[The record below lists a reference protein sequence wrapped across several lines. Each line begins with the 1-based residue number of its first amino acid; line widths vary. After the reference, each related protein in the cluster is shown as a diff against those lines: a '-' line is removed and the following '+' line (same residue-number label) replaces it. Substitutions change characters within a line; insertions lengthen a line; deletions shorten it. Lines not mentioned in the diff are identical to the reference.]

1 MSSLPNQFVTFIENI
16 SLGERQVE
24 RIQSAA
30 TALADYLRSA
40 MELEAEDDVFLQ
52 GSYANGTAIKPPEGG
67 EYDVDVVVV
76 SATHSDSADDAL
88 DDLEDILED
97 HGRYRDRIQRKK
109 PCVRLKY
116 ADDEIGGFHV
126 DVVPVRPSSDND
138 APLDAPRR
146 DEGWHGTAPQ
156 EFTQWCKDLGPE
168 FERTVKALKHWRNR
182 QQDRAA
188 IKSIL
193 LQVLV
198 STHMPTGIQDDAERL
213 TLTLK
218 GLAEALGGL
227 EEVPEVANPVLTSEN
242 LAKRW
247 TTSAMTDFVKHVN
260 GAATAARK
268 ALDEGDEVESA
279 ELWQALLGEEG
290 RPQMV
295 EPTP

>member
-227 EEVPEVANPVLTSEN
+227 EEVPESPYLN
-242 LAKRW
+242 
-247 TTSAMTDFVKHVN
+247 
-260 GAATAARK
+260 
-268 ALDEGDEVESA
+268 
-279 ELWQALLGEEG
+279 
-290 RPQMV
+290 
-295 EPTP
+295 